1 MECLSWKNIN
11 MAASLAILIPAGSC
25 VLCHT
30 PLSHYC
36 LSASSSVTCGF
47 SACALTPPLWENYL
61 HGQIQLGVSR
71 KNMSS
76 CYLLCF
82 LQRIWDNMCF
92 HVYFSWMQG
101 PTGYPGS
108 EPDSGIETPPWPS
121 CCHTVNT
128 AETRDYSA
136 AVTQT
141 HTLIC
146 VDRVTLHVRQTSLT
160 PTPRLEEHIPPKY
173 AALLLR

>member
-1 MECLSWKNIN
+1 
-11 MAASLAILIPAGSC
+11 
-25 VLCHT
+25 
-30 PLSHYC
+30 
-36 LSASSSVTCGF
+36 
-47 SACALTPPLWENYL
+47 
-61 HGQIQLGVSR
+61 
-71 KNMSS
+71 
-76 CYLLCF
+76 
-82 LQRIWDNMCF
+82 
-92 HVYFSWMQG
+92 MQG

-121 CCHTVNT
+121 CCRTVNT

-146 VDRVTLHVRQTSLT
+146 VDRVTLHLRQTSLT